1 MLAAFLTTV
10 LFSISAVCGNRTAKL
25 LGGTEANFW
34 RLCFAA
40 SLLAI
45 YGHAFGGGLAGSAFP
60 IFLISGC
67 IGFGIGDMA
76 LFQALPRLG
85 SRLSVMLT
93 LCLSS
98 PLAAVIEWWWLGT
111 HLSFAEMV
119 CGLVILA
126 GVALALAPGKEPQVA
141 RRQLA
146 WGLAFGLLASLCQA
160 LGAVLSR
167 KAFSVASLAGENID
181 GITAAYQR
189 ILGGVA
195 VGAVL
200 LLVVKRGSIFDA
212 LLGGRDGSSIGVR
225 PSPAAETSVGR
236 EGSENSRTLVV
247 AHVSAPEDGRTPG
260 RSRPDAEPHRWRRAW
275 PWVLAN
281 GLAGPTLGVSCYQW
295 ALQTT
300 PTGVVLPIVA
310 ITPLVIIPFSYH
322 LEGERPTLRSL
333 AGGVLAVCGAAALA
347 WVANP
352 SK

>member
-10 LFSISAVCGNRTAKL
+10 LFSVSAVCGNRTAKL

-40 SLLAI
+40 ALLAI
-45 YGHAFGGGLAGSAFP
+45 YSHAFGGGLSGDSFP

-98 PLAAVIEWWWLGT
+98 PLAALMEWRWLGT
-111 HLSFAEMV
+111 KLSTAEII
-119 CGLVILA
+119 CGLIVLA
-126 GVALALAPGKEPQVA
+126 GVALALAPGEKSPVPA
-141 RRQLA
+141 GRLG
-146 WGLAFGLLASLCQA
+146 WGIAFGLVASLCQA

-167 KAFSVASLAGENID
+167 KGFSVARIAGENID

-195 VGAVL
+195 VSALMVL
-200 LLVVKRGSIFDA
+200 LVKRESVFVA
-212 LLGGRDGSSIGVR
+212 FFGGRNSS
-225 PSPAAETSVGR
+225 A
-236 EGSENSRTLVV
+236 SENLAR
-247 AHVSAPEDGRTPG
+247 PG
-260 RSRPDAEPHRWRRAW
+260 RWRKAW

-281 GLAGPTLGVSCYQW
+281 GLAGPALGVSCYQW
-295 ALQTT
+295 ALKST

-322 LEGERPTLRSL
+322 LEGERPTGRSL
-333 AGGVLAVCGAAALA
+333 VGGALAVLGAAALA
-347 WVANP
+347 WVANLP
-352 SK
+352 K

>member
-1 MLAAFLTTV
+1 MFAAFLTTM

-40 SLLAI
+40 LLLAL
-45 YGHAFGGGLAGSAFP
+45 YGHGWGGGLAGSAFP

-98 PLAAVIEWWWLGT
+98 PLAAIMEWIWLGT
-111 HLSFAEMV
+111 ALSAVEIV
-119 CGLVILA
+119 CGLVILG
-126 GVALALAPGKEPQVA
+126 GVAMALAPGGHLNTA
-141 RRQLA
+141 RRELA
-146 WGLAFGLLASLCQA
+146 WGLSFGLLAAFCQA

-167 KAFSVASLAGENID
+167 KAFSVARLAGEDID

-200 LLVVKRGSIFDA
+200 LLVVKRDSIFA
-212 LLGGRDGSSIGVR
+212 AFLGGAGA
-225 PSPAAETSVGR
+225 PAAP
-236 EGSENSRTLVV
+236 V
-247 AHVSAPEDGRTPG
+247 ARAG
-260 RSRPDAEPHRWRRAW
+260 RWRQAW

-281 GLAGPTLGVSCYQW
+281 GLAGPALGVSCYQW
-295 ALQTT
+295 ALKTT
-300 PTGVVLPIVA
+300 PTGIVLPIVA

-322 LEGERPTLRSL
+322 LEGERPTARSL
-333 AGGVLAVCGAAALA
+333 TGGALAVLGAAALA
-347 WVANP
+347 WVSSAA
-352 SK
+352 K

>member
-1 MLAAFLTTV
+1 MRAMLAAFLTTV

-40 SLLAI
+40 GLLAV
-45 YGHAFGGGLAGSAFP
+45 YAHLFGSGLTGGALP
-60 IFLISGC
+60 IFFVSGC

-98 PLAAVIEWWWLGT
+98 PIAALMEWVWLGT
-111 HLSFAEMV
+111 GLSWMEIV
-119 CGLVILA
+119 CGLVILG
-126 GVALALAPGKEPQVA
+126 GVALALAPAGHVQGP
-141 RRQLA
+141 RREMV
-146 WGLAFGLLASLCQA
+146 WGLSFGLVAAVCQA

-167 KAFSVASLAGENID
+167 KAFALARMAGEEID

-195 VGAVL
+195 VGAVFL
-200 LLVVKRGSIFDA
+200 LFVKRDSILDT
-212 LLGGRDGSSIGVR
+212 LMGGAGGGE
-225 PSPAAETSVGR
+225 AASDQ
-236 EGSENSRTLVV
+236 SQSN
-247 AHVSAPEDGRTPG
+247 
-260 RSRPDAEPHRWRRAW
+260 RWRRAW
-275 PWVLAN
+275 PWVLLN
-281 GLAGPTLGVSCYQW
+281 GLAGPALGVSCYQW
-295 ALQTT
+295 ALKTT

-322 LEGERPTLRSL
+322 VEGERPTVRSL
-333 AGGVLAVCGAAALA
+333 AGGALAVAGAAALA
-347 WVANP
+347 WAANQP
-352 SK
+352 R

>member
-1 MLAAFLTTV
+1 MLAAFLTTI
-10 LFSISAVCGNRTAKL
+10 LFSISAVCGNRTARL

-34 RLCFAA
+34 RLSFAA
-40 SLLAI
+40 ALLAT
-45 YGHAFGGGLAGSAFP
+45 YAHGLGGGLAGSTFP
-60 IFLISGC
+60 IFLVSGC

-98 PLAAVIEWWWLGT
+98 PIAALIEWLWLGT
-111 HLSFAEMV
+111 GLSLAEIV

-126 GVALALAPGKEPQVA
+126 GVALALAPGKHLQIAKRE
-141 RRQLA
+141 LS
-146 WGLAFGLLASLCQA
+146 WGLSFGLLASFCQA

-167 KAFSVASLAGENID
+167 KAFAVAAAAGENID

-189 ILGGVA
+189 IVGGVA
-195 VGAVL
+195 VSALLL
-200 LLVVKRGSIFDA
+200 LLVKRDSIPDA
-212 LLGGRDGSSIGVR
+212 LLGGSGESDATRH
-225 PSPAAETSVGR
+225 A
-236 EGSENSRTLVV
+236 
-247 AHVSAPEDGRTPG
+247 
-260 RSRPDAEPHRWRRAW
+260 RPDRWRQAW

-281 GLAGPTLGVSCYQW
+281 GLAGPALGVSCYQW
-295 ALQTT
+295 ALKTT

-333 AGGVLAVCGAAALA
+333 TGGALAVLGAAGLA
-347 WVANP
+347 WVTSHP
-352 SK
+352 K

>member
-1 MLAAFLTTV
+1 MFAAFLTTV

-40 SLLAI
+40 GLLAA
-45 YGHAFGGGLAGSAFP
+45 YSHAFGGGLSGNAFP

-98 PLAAVIEWWWLGT
+98 PLAALMEWLWLGT
-111 HLSFAEMV
+111 KLSLAEII
-119 CGLVILA
+119 CALVILA
-126 GVALALAPGKEPQVA
+126 GVALALAPEKPSPVSGG
-141 RRQLA
+141 QL
-146 WGLAFGLLASLCQA
+146 GSGIAFGLVASLCQA

-167 KAFSVASLAGENID
+167 KAFSVAQFAGENID

-195 VGAVL
+195 VGAILL
-200 LLVVKRGSIFDA
+200 LLVKRASVVDA
-212 LLGGRDGSSIGVR
+212 LFGGVNSASLKNAPRGGR
-225 PSPAAETSVGR
+225 
-236 EGSENSRTLVV
+236 
-247 AHVSAPEDGRTPG
+247 
-260 RSRPDAEPHRWRRAW
+260 WQRAW

-281 GLAGPTLGVSCYQW
+281 GLAGPALGVSCYQW
-295 ALQTT
+295 ALKTT

-310 ITPLVIIPFSYH
+310 ITPLVIIPFSYY
-322 LEGERPTLRSL
+322 LEGERPTGRSL
-333 AGGVLAVCGAAALA
+333 AGGALAVIGAAALA
-347 WVANP
+347 WVANHP
-352 SK
+352 K

>member
-40 SLLAI
+40 VLLAV
-45 YGHAFGGGLAGSAFP
+45 YSHAFGSGLAGNAFP

-98 PLAAVIEWWWLGT
+98 PLAALMEWLWLGT
-111 HLSFAEMV
+111 KLSLAEII
-119 CGLVILA
+119 CGLVVLA
-126 GVALALAPGKEPQVA
+126 GVALALAPGKHAPLP
-141 RRQLA
+141 RGQLG
-146 WGLAFGLLASLCQA
+146 WGITFGLVASFCQA

-167 KAFSVASLAGENID
+167 KAFSVARLAGENID

-195 VGAVL
+195 VGAILL
-200 LLVVKRGSIFDA
+200 LLVKRESVFDT
-212 LLGGRDGSSIGVR
+212 LLGG
-225 PSPAAETSVGR
+225 
-236 EGSENSRTLVV
+236 ENSSTSDNHERF
-247 AHVSAPEDGRTPG
+247 G
-260 RSRPDAEPHRWRRAW
+260 RWRQAW

-281 GLAGPTLGVSCYQW
+281 GLAGPALGVSCYQW
-295 ALQTT
+295 ALKNT

-322 LEGERPTLRSL
+322 LEGERPTVRSL
-333 AGGVLAVCGAAALA
+333 AGGALAVLGAAALA
-347 WVANP
+347 WVANHP
-352 SK
+352 K

>member
-40 SLLAI
+40 TLLAI
-45 YGHAFGGGLAGSAFP
+45 YGHVFGSGLAGGAFP
-60 IFLISGC
+60 IFLVSGC

-98 PLAAVIEWWWLGT
+98 PLAAALEWGWLGT
-111 HLSFAEMV
+111 GLSLAEV
-119 CGLVILA
+119 ICGLVILI
-126 GVALALAPGKEPQVA
+126 GVALALAPGRQLHLA

-146 WGLAFGLLASLCQA
+146 WGLSFGLLASLCQA

-167 KAFSVASLAGENID
+167 IAFEVSRLAGENID
-181 GITAAYQR
+181 GVTAAYQR

-195 VGAVL
+195 VGALL
-200 LLVVKRGSIFDA
+200 LLVVKRDSIFDA
-212 LLGGRDGSSIGVR
+212 LPGGREA
-225 PSPAAETSVGR
+225 SPADA
-236 EGSENSRTLVV
+236 GSPV
-247 AHVSAPEDGRTPG
+247 A
-260 RSRPDAEPHRWRRAW
+260 RWRQAW

-281 GLAGPTLGVSCYQW
+281 GLAGPALGVSCYQW
-295 ALQTT
+295 ALKTT

-322 LEGERPTLRSL
+322 LEGERPSFRSL
-333 AGGVLAVCGAAALA
+333 AGGALAVGGAVALA
-347 WVANP
+347 WVANQ

>member
-1 MLAAFLTTV
+1 M
-10 LFSISAVCGNRTAKL
+10 SAVCGNRSAKL

-34 RLCFAA
+34 RMCFAA
-40 SLLAI
+40 ILLGL
-45 YGHAFGGGLAGSAFP
+45 YGENFGVGLAGSAFP
-60 IFLISGC
+60 IFFISGC

-98 PLAAVIEWWWLGT
+98 PLAAFIEWAWLGT
-111 HLSFAEMV
+111 TLSAAEIL
-119 CGLVILA
+119 CAIVILA
-126 GVALALAPGKEPQVA
+126 GVALALAPDKKLQIPKRE
-141 RRQLA
+141 LM
-146 WGLAFGLLASLCQA
+146 WGLGFGLVASLCQA

-167 KAFSVASLAGENID
+167 KAFSLMKLAGEDID

-195 VGAVL
+195 VGALL
-200 LLVVKRGSIFDA
+200 LLVVKRDSILDTFFGGGEATKGS
-212 LLGGRDGSSIGVR
+212 L
-225 PSPAAETSVGR
+225 
-236 EGSENSRTLVV
+236 
-247 AHVSAPEDGRTPG
+247 
-260 RSRPDAEPHRWRRAW
+260 PDRKARWRRAW

-281 GLAGPTLGVSCYQW
+281 GLAGPALGVSCYQW
-295 ALQTT
+295 ALKTT

-333 AGGVLAVCGAAALA
+333 AGGALAVAGAAALA
-347 WVANP
+347 WA
-352 SK
+352 SSHSR

>member
-40 SLLAI
+40 ALLALF
-45 YGHAFGGGLAGSAFP
+45 GHTVGGGLSGSAFP
-60 IFLISGC
+60 ILFVSGC

-98 PLAAVIEWWWLGT
+98 PLAAMIEWLWLGT
-111 HLSFAEMV
+111 ELSLAEIV

-126 GVALALAPGKEPQVA
+126 GVALALAPDKHVQLEQ
-141 RRQLA
+141 RQLA
-146 WGLAFGLLASLCQA
+146 WGLSFGLVAAFCQA

-167 KAFSVASLAGENID
+167 KAFSIADLAGENID

-195 VGAVL
+195 VGALL
-200 LLVVKRGSIFDA
+200 LLVVKRNSIFA
-212 LLGGRDGSSIGVR
+212 GLLGGKEASTSIG
-225 PSPAAETSVGR
+225 
-236 EGSENSRTLVV
+236 
-247 AHVSAPEDGRTPG
+247 AP
-260 RSRPDAEPHRWRRAW
+260 RSDRWRKAW

-281 GLAGPTLGVSCYQW
+281 GLAGPALGVSCYQW
-295 ALQTT
+295 ALKST

-322 LEGERPTLRSL
+322 LEGERPTPRSL
-333 AGGVLAVCGAAALA
+333 MGGAVAVIGAAALA
-347 WVANP
+347 WVANQ